1 MNREKRTLILSG
13 IAVVVASLLFL
24 YFYTGEPP
32 VTNVGVQVGSNQTQG
47 SSDAID
53 MSDEVLRSQVL
64 MTASKDPLNFTDNVK
79 VAAGQGSGVSTSVH
93 HGGGGGGS
101 GDTTPPK
108 VTGLFSR
115 GNDTIDGW
123 YTHPVTI
130 TWVGDDGPSG
140 SGIRSCEAPVT
151 YSGPDKA
158 SIVREGHCT
167 DNRGN
172 LGTGRVT
179 FNYNS
184 TATGNLAH
192 SYSLSLN
199 SSEISVGSDISA
211 TATTNNTSIKNVKF
225 IWKDPVNVVSSNHTK
240 PTIATTGNNRN
251 SIDLFTAPSNTGVW
265 LVEAHFLDTTNN
277 DVIIL
282 TERFFVIQ
290 PGGGGASP
298 FAYGLTVNPE
308 TVEKNHPVTAN
319 ATTNNTGITI
329 VRFLWTDP
337 NGAARASQNQTLS
350 SKSVLDSF
358 TPDIIGKWRVDAH
371 FNNATHSDI
380 AIRLKD
386 FDVFQVGPG
395 PDTTPPKVTGV
406 FSREPDI
413 KDNSNTFWYTH
424 PVTIKWEGDD
434 GPSGSG
440 IAFCD
445 DPITYSGPNAAGI
458 IREGHCTDKAPAH
471 NVGTGNVTFNY
482 DSSATGQLLH
492 FYDLSLSSNS
502 VNLGSS
508 ISANAT
514 TNNTSI
520 KDVRFVW
527 RNPLNAT
534 AANNTISTIAHND
547 LRTAVNLF
555 AGLNQTGIWSVNAH
569 FLDNATNDVFEI
581 TKIFSV
587 VQQGGELF
595 AYDLTVT
602 PETVEKNHEVKANAT
617 SDNPTITNVTIVWRN
632 PLNATAAIKVIPMP
646 AGSATFR
653 SVIDLFSPD
662 SIGEWRVDAHFNN
675 ATHSDVAIRF
685 EFFTVIKEGGGGT
698 GNHPPVADAGPDQ
711 IVNERAHVDLSGL
724 GSSDPDGDALAYSWK
739 QTKGPTVELRE
750 AHSATPSFKA
760 PSVDEE
766 IVLTFELTVSDP
778 FGAESTDS
786 LNIKVLDTSGNG
798 GGGGGGDNDNCND
811 EGQGKGKHGEK
822 DSDSDDGKC
831 KCSDDDE
838 HKGGS
843 DGGCSDG
850 DHDDDNENNGGSDK
864 GNGGNHG
871 GSGSEDRN
879 DSGKDEKDRENND
892 SEKGAD
898 NSDQQSGGSHDN
910 SGSKGEH
917 GGSDDKN
924 SGGSNDK
931 GHDSSGEAD
940 RGSKG
945 FSDHG
950 SGHDNKGNDEKGS
963 SGKGSGSHDSGS
975 GDKGGKK
982 GSDHDKKNSGSKH
995 PVKTTNDAKFTLYA
1009 IESWFRIGLILFST
1023 LH

>member
-1 MNREKRTLILSG
+1 VNREKRTIILSG

-53 MSDEVLRSQVL
+53 MSDELLRSQVL
-64 MTASKDPLNFTDNVK
+64 MTASKDPLNFTDNVR
-79 VAAGQGSGVSTSVH
+79 VAVGHSGGVSTSGH
-93 HGGGGGGS
+93 HGGGGGGFI
-101 GDTTPPK
+101 DTTPPT
-108 VTGLFSR
+108 VTGVFSR
-115 GNDTIDGW
+115 GNDTVDGW
-123 YTHPVTI
+123 YTQPITI
-130 TWVGDDGPSG
+130 TWVGNDGPTG
-140 SGIRSCEAPVT
+140 SGIRSCEDPVT
-151 YSGPDKA
+151 YSGPDRA
-158 SIVREGHCT
+158 AIVREGHCT
-167 DNRGN
+167 DNAGN
-172 LGTGRVT
+172 IGTGRVT

-184 TATGNLAH
+184 TATGNRAH

-211 TATTNNTSIKNVKF
+211 TATTNNTSIKDVRF
-225 IWKDPVNVVSSNHTK
+225 IWKDPANVVSANHTK

-251 SIDLFTAPSNTGVW
+251 AIDLFTAPNKTGVW
-265 LVEAHFLDTTNN
+265 LVEAHFLDAANN
-277 DVIIL
+277 DVIVL
-282 TERFFVIQ
+282 TERFFVVQ
-290 PGGGGASP
+290 PGGSGALP

-329 VRFLWTDP
+329 VRFMWTDP
-337 NGAARASQNQTLS
+337 NGAPRASHNQTLS
-350 SKSVLDSF
+350 SKSVVDSF

-380 AIRLKD
+380 AIRSKD
-386 FDVFQVGPG
+386 FTVSQVGPA

-406 FSREPDI
+406 FSRGHDI

-424 PVTIKWEGDD
+424 PVTIRWEGDD
-434 GPSGSG
+434 GPDGSG

-482 DSSATGQLLH
+482 DSSATGQILH
-492 FYDLSLSSNS
+492 FYDLSLSSNT
-502 VNLGSS
+502 VNQGSS

-534 AANNTISTIAHND
+534 EANNIIPTITHNE

-569 FLDNATNDVFEI
+569 FLDNGTNDVFEI
-581 TKIFSV
+581 TKIFAV
-587 VQQGGELF
+587 VKQGGGLF

-617 SDNPTITNVTIVWRN
+617 TDNPTITNVLIIWKN
-632 PLNATAAIKVIPMP
+632 PLNATEAFKVISMP
-646 AGSATFR
+646 SNGSTFR

-662 SIGEWRVDAHFNN
+662 SIGKWRVDAHFNN
-675 ATHSDVAIRF
+675 ATHSDVAIKF
-685 EFFTVIKEGGGGT
+685 EFFTVKEGGGGT
-698 GNHPPVADAGPDQ
+698 GNHPPVANAGPDQ
-711 IVNERAHVDLSGL
+711 IVNERSDVNLSGL

-739 QTKGPTVELRE
+739 QTRGPTVELRD

-778 FGAESTDS
+778 FGAKSTDS
-786 LNIKVLDTSGNG
+786 VNIKVLDTSGNG
-798 GGGGGGDNDNCND
+798 GGGGGGGGGHDNCND
-811 EGQGKGKHGEK
+811 EGHEDKDKHEEK
-822 DSDSDDGKC
+822 D
-831 KCSDDDE
+831 E
-838 HKGGS
+838 GGS
-843 DGGCSDG
+843 DGSCNDG
-850 DHDDDNENNGGSDK
+850 DHDDD
-864 GNGGNHG
+864 H
-871 GSGSEDRN
+871 
-879 DSGKDEKDRENND
+879 ENND

-898 NSDQQSGGSHDN
+898 NSGQKGGSNDN

-945 FSDHG
+945 SSDHG

-982 GSDHDKKNSGSKH
+982 DSDHDKKDSGSKH
-995 PVKTTNDAKFTLYA
+995 PVKTTNDAKFVLYA